1 MATIFDMQ
9 EGVSL
14 TDARAVLTQ
23 FPEKLGEGQ
32 GVVPLTRHGKPVL
45 AIMTWDLFESLSE
58 TIDMLSD
65 SDLMDQIRKGMKD
78 IEEGRTRSW
87 EEVKAELD
95 L

>member
-1 MATIFDMQ
+1 MTTIFDMQ

-14 TDARAVLTQ
+14 TEARAILPQ
-23 FPEKLGEGQ
+23 LPGKLAGGQ

-58 TIDMLSD
+58 TIDILSD
-65 SDLMDQIRKGMKD
+65 SELMDQIRKGMKD

>member
-1 MATIFDMQ
+1 MAMIFDMQ

-14 TDARAVLTQ
+14 TDARTVLTQ
-23 FPEKLGEGQ
+23 FPERLSEGQ

-45 AIMTWDLFESLSE
+45 ALMTWDLFESLSE
-58 TIDMLSD
+58 TIDILSD
-65 SDLMDQIRKGMKD
+65 SKLMGKIRKGLQD
-78 IEEGRTRSW
+78 IEAERTRSW

>member
-1 MATIFDMQ
+1 MTTIFDMQ

-14 TDARAVLTQ
+14 TDARTILTQ
-23 FPEKLGEGQ
+23 LPEKLAEGQ
-32 GVVPLTRHGKPVL
+32 GVIPLTRHGKPVL

-58 TIDMLSD
+58 TIEILSD
-65 SDLMDQIRKGMKD
+65 SELVEKISKGMKD
-78 IEEGRTRSW
+78 FEEGRTRAW

>member
-1 MATIFDMQ
+1 MAMIFDMQ

-14 TDARAVLTQ
+14 TDARTVLTQ
-23 FPEKLGEGQ
+23 FPERLSEGQ

-45 AIMTWDLFESLSE
+45 ALMTWDLFESLSE
-58 TIDMLSD
+58 TIEILSD
-65 SDLMDQIRKGMKD
+65 SKLMGRIRKGMRD
-78 IEEGRTRSW
+78 IEAGRTHPW